1 LLGGDEDPPP
11 PPPLFGVGGA
21 VLSPASDDEGV
32 GGGGVEHTVGHVP
45 HLLTHNTFVSGPVG
59 GAAWPLAVAASPL
72 EDADTTADTSSARH
86 SALAP
91 SIGTRNARVL
101 GNAAWLFASGNENEI
116 PAALVRR
123 VRGI

>member
-1 LLGGDEDPPP
+1 MLGGDED

-45 HLLTHNTFVSGPVG
+45 HLLTHSTFVSGPGV
-59 GAAWPLAVAASPL
+59 AAGWPLAASPL